1 MFCNYYYSFFLRK
14 KNMQTDY
21 NAKYWK
27 SRSVRR
33 NAENKELKKRI
44 KELKVSRDKWK
55 QKYMNKKA
63 QLEETEKEVRAI
75 KEKIEKIVNL

>member
-1 MFCNYYYSFFLRK
+1 LCILHEKYIT
-14 KNMQTDY
+14 MQPDY

-44 KELKVSRDKWK
+44 EELKRGRDNWK
-55 QKYMNKKA
+55 KKYKAKSTLAAMYKK
-63 QLEETEKEVRAI
+63 EIEDI
-75 KEKIEKIVNL
+75 KKKIEKLI

>member
-1 MFCNYYYSFFLRK
+1 
-14 KNMQTDY
+14 MQTDY

-27 SRSVRR
+27 SRSVLR

-55 QKYMNKKA
+55 QKYMNKKT
-63 QLEETEKEVRAI
+63 QLEKAENEI
-75 KEKIEKIVNL
+75 KLIKKTIEKIVNL